1 MVILIEGPR
10 GAGKSYLVDQF
21 FEQNEDP
28 SFVYYKFEFSNWL
41 KRLEI
46 ANMDPCPEIHY
57 FSISNIITILDI
69 ASNILKGKT
78 VVMDRSILSAY
89 VWSVYRNRVDKEI
102 LIKELDSIMRH
113 PTYRDCKIVYV
124 NRDNSIQEINRGE
137 KDIFDEFEDY
147 DKELEVYEDLISNM
161 KIEVNPF
168 NNTFDSESL
177 DRFNHLLVSLSNK

>member
-10 GAGKSYLVDQF
+10 GAGKSYLVDHF
-21 FEQNEDP
+21 FKENEDP

-46 ANMDPCPEIHY
+46 ANMDPCSEVHY
-57 FSISNIITILDI
+57 FSISNIITILDVS
-69 ASNILKGKT
+69 SNILKEKT

-89 VWSVYRNRVDKEI
+89 VWSIYRNRVDRET
-102 LIKELDSIMRH
+102 LIKELDSIMSH
-113 PTYRDCKIVYV
+113 PTYGDCKIIYV
-124 NRDNSIQEINRGE
+124 NRDSSIQGINRGK

-147 DKELEVYEDLISNM
+147 DKELEVYDDLISNM

-168 NNTFDSESL
+168 NNTFDSESQK
-177 DRFNHLLVSLSNK
+177 RFNHLLMSLSNK